1 MGLTNSQ
8 LDQLMREYDRRQL
21 ADQADQAARIR
32 YAMEKVPGL
41 RELDEAFSDLSV
53 ERSRALLADRKE
65 EAERLAKQLVDLK
78 EQKAVLLASA
88 GLPADFMNMHYQ
100 CPECRDTGYIE
111 GKKCRCLKQAIVDYL
126 FAQYPI
132 RDQLA
137 KENFSTFSFAYFD
150 DDRRDPASGRT
161 SLENMQEIYGK
172 CKEFSDSFEPGKRN
186 LLFTGPAGAGKTF
199 LSNCIA
205 DALIRQ
211 GFSVVYLPAGRL
223 FDTLADAAFDR
234 RDVSAKDASS
244 YILES
249 DLLIIDDLGAEM
261 NNSFINSQLFFCLN
275 ERNIRK
281 KSTLI
286 STNLTLNQMRDNYTE
301 RVTSR
306 LLEKYEIYPFFNSDI
321 RVKKRLQGNI
331 S

>member
-8 LDQLMREYDRRQL
+8 LDQVMREYDRRQL
-21 ADQADQAARIR
+21 ADQADQTARIR

-41 RELDEAFSDLSV
+41 RELDQAVSDLSV
-53 ERSRALLADRKE
+53 ERSRALLGDRTE
-65 EAERLAKQLVDLK
+65 DAVCLAQQLKDLK

-88 GLPADFMNMHYQ
+88 GLPADFMNKHYT
-100 CPECRDTGYIE
+100 CPDCRDTGYIE
-111 GKKCRCLKQAIVDYL
+111 GQKCRCLKQAIVDFL

-132 RDQLA
+132 RDQLS
-137 KENFSTFSFAYFD
+137 KENFDTFSFDYFD
-150 DDRRDPASGRT
+150 TDRRDPVTGKT
-161 SLENMQEIYGK
+161 SLENMRKVYET
-172 CKEFSDSFEPGKRN
+172 CREFADSFIPGRKN
-186 LLFTGPAGAGKTF
+186 LLFTGPAGTGKTF

-223 FDTLADAAFDR
+223 FETLADATFER
-234 RDVSAKDASS
+234 TDASKDSYS

-275 ERNIRK
+275 ERNLRK
-281 KSTLI
+281 RSTLI

-306 LLEKYEIYPFFNSDI
+306 LVEQYVICHFFNSDI
-321 RVKKRLQGNI
+321 RVKKRLQGVV